1 MATFTVLIFEKILFV
16 LNFANVTKMLQ
27 KKARIFELSKTTY
40 YLLLL
45 NPCNKREDPSNF
57 TLLITKNDDKLTI
70 SINQL

>member
-27 KKARIFELSKTTY
+27 KKARIFELSKTTN